1 MTYNAEAGIRPAK
14 VVSPNF
20 TAVCV
25 RAGIKSS
32 THSPSW
38 AQRYPQVTQQA
49 WILHQAPAFIVLL
62 AVVATTWVMGLPS
75 LKGDCHS
82 DGTVRGK
89 DVSLTYEAVDGT
101 LSIRGDSWHETIVD
115 SSVIAV
121 IDGSEA
127 GQRGTA
133 NQQILLLS
141 KTPEAGYKFEDVKAT
156 NLPQSFIDANTISS
170 RFEQIVPSGKS
181 SKARD
186 SGPNLYVIISIG
198 SGTGEAQG
206 FFDNVVKPAFTASGL
221 QPFSYCIHTTDSSKS
236 ITRFISA
243 VILPRANEGVSQTI
257 LLLSGDGGV
266 VDTVNVLLSSEKSEH
281 YVKPAIGLVTM
292 GTGNALANSAGLNRD
307 LTRGLRHFYR
317 GQPCPLPTMTATF
330 SPDSVLLL
338 DEGRKTEP
346 IAPPAARAGK
356 IYGAVVCSWALHA
369 SLVADS
375 DTTEYRKFG
384 SERFQMAAKELLS
397 PSDGSAPHVYKGQIT
412 LLKLDENGHETW
424 QRLSSQEHGYVLATL
439 VSNLEQKFTISPHSR
454 PLDDQLHLVH
464 FGAVSSEEVMRILG
478 LAFEGGSHVDDE
490 AVGYENVEGLRID
503 FDERDAR
510 WRRVCVDG
518 KIVRVGERGWVEI
531 RKNTGAD
538 ILDIV
543 IDLK

>member
-1 MTYNAEAGIRPAK
+1 M
-14 VVSPNF
+14 
-20 TAVCV
+20 
-25 RAGIKSS
+25 SS
-32 THSPSW
+32 SH
-38 AQRYPQVTQQA
+38 
-49 WILHQAPAFIVLL
+49 
-62 AVVATTWVMGLPS
+62 
-75 LKGDCHS
+75 KGDCHS

-89 DVSLTYEAVDGT
+89 DASLTYEAVDGS
-101 LSIRGDSWHETIVD
+101 LSIRGDSWHETIID

-121 IDGSEA
+121 IDGKEA
-127 GQRGTA
+127 GEHGPP

-156 NLPQSFIDANTISS
+156 NLPRSFIDANIISS
-170 RFEQIVPSGKS
+170 RFEQIVPSGES
-181 SKARD
+181 STG
-186 SGPNLYVIISIG
+186 SGSVPTLYVIISIG

-206 FFDNVVKPAFTASGL
+206 FFDDVVKPAFTASSL
-221 QPFSYCIHTTDSSKS
+221 QPSSYYVHTTDSSRS
-236 ITRFISA
+236 ITGFIST

-266 VDTVNVLLSSEKSEH
+266 VDTVNVLLSSEKSED

-292 GTGNALANSAGLNRD
+292 GTGNALANSTGLNRD

-346 IAPPAARAGK
+346 IAPPAADAGK
-356 IYGAVVCSWALHA
+356 IHGAVVCSWALHS

-412 LLKLDENGHETW
+412 LFKLDEEGHETR
-424 QRLSSQEHGYVLATL
+424 QRLNTQEHSYVLATL
-439 VSNLEQKFTISPHSR
+439 VSNLEQKLTISPHSM
-454 PLDDQLHLVH
+454 PLDDQLYLVH
-464 FGAVSSEEVMRILG
+464 FGAVSSADVMKIMS
-478 LAFEGGSHVDDE
+478 LAFQGGSHVDDE
-490 AVGYENVEGLRID
+490 AVGYESVEGIRID
-503 FDERDAR
+503 FDEQDAR

-518 KIVRVGERGWVEI
+518 RIVRVGESGWMEI
-531 RKNTGAD
+531 RKNSSANV
-538 ILDIV
+538 LDIV
-543 IDLK
+543 VDLK